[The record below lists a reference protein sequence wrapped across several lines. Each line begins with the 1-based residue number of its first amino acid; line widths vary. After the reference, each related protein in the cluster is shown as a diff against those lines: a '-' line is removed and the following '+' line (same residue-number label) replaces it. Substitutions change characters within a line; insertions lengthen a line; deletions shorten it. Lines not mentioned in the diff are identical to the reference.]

1 MVTGQTPP
9 DGGAP
14 PRRAGPET
22 APLTC
27 HGELGEGHPLQQ
39 RAQQLA
45 GRVLQAQEERDG
57 LAVVELR
64 QAAVL
69 LPQVLAAHLSPSNNS
84 QKTSLTLQ
92 LANCGQFVGN
102 LREKICIL
110 RLLFLKILGTN

>member
-1 MVTGQTPP
+1 MGGGGGHWTDSAGR
-9 DGGAP
+9 GGASSKGRAPEP
-14 PRRAGPET
+14 P
-22 APLTC
+22 PLTC

-69 LPQVLAAHLSPSNNS
+69 LPQVLTAHLSPFNHN
-84 QKTSLTLQ
+84 QKTSFTLQ

-102 LREKICIL
+102 LREKICMS
-110 RLLFLKILGTN
+110 FFFF